1 VSTAAKGA
9 RTQGMETKVHA
20 AGAGA
25 GVTAAGL
32 GFLIAWIVDTFT
44 GVRMPSDVAQVVGA
58 VILGLLAWAGG
69 LVAGWAKGSRTSA
82 VSDEFDP
89 QYLKIPPAGAP
100 RSYDQGSG
108 ARDVLPPADKVYYPG
123 DQPGHRLPPTSR
135 DVGMSRIEWLLVIC
149 AVCLTLALLFG
160 WDILR
165 VAIAD

>member
-1 VSTAAKGA
+1 MEATVTTAKGA
-9 RTQGMETKVHA
+9 RTQGFETKVHA

-58 VILGLLAWAGG
+58 IILGLLAWAGG
-69 LVAGWAKGSRTSA
+69 LVAGWAKGSKTSA

-89 QYLKIPPAGAP
+89 QYLKIPPAGE
-100 RSYDQGSG
+100 
-108 ARDVLPPADKVYYPG
+108 KVYYPG

-135 DVGMSRIEWLLVIC
+135 DVGYGLVEMAIGLLI
-149 AVCLTLALLFG
+149 F
-160 WDILR
+160 I
-165 VAIAD
+165 VAIWFLVQIVD

>member
-1 VSTAAKGA
+1 MVSTAAKGA

-89 QYLKIPPAGAP
+89 QYLKIPPAGE
-100 RSYDQGSG
+100 
-108 ARDVLPPADKVYYPG
+108 KVYYPG

-135 DVGMSRIEWLLVIC
+135 DVGVIDMRT
-149 AVCLTLALLFG
+149 VLIALLIVIAVVVIIMLVDV
-160 WDILR
+160 DIR
-165 VAIAD
+165 D